1 MTLHGYPLRQLRV
14 LVDLHNK
21 GQKKVGSDMELYC
34 HFRRQPSAVPN

>member
-21 GQKKVGSDMELYC
+21 GQKKVGSDMEFYC